1 MSILDGIIREAARR
15 FDLGDKGAP
24 LASALLGLISDSR
37 TGGIRGFVDRFRQ
50 AGLGGLVDSW
60 LGRGPNEDLEPRQ
73 LEQVIGRDSIERVSE
88 SAGLAPAQAAPALA
102 FLVPKIIDMIT
113 PDGIVPAVLPAG
125 MAGLAGFGGAG
136 RPAGA
141 GVAGAAGGY
150 AEPTLS
156 GIRNEPGS
164 GAGLRKLIPILA
176 LLLLGFLGWQL
187 LGRDRTGIERQ
198 TGAVT
203 DSGYTT
209 PAVAPDPAATPTTPS
224 TGADIDVSDP
234 RAAVDAAMRRATDAL
249 AALRPG
255 YTAEQLVD
263 ALNLNIVNFA
273 SGSAALPAESRGV
286 LDRSAEAIRGA
297 PEGTVLQVGGHTDN
311 TGNAAANQRLSQ
323 QRADA
328 VRRYLVGRGV
338 PEASLRARGF
348 GPANPVADN
357 STEAG
362 RFRNRRIEFTV
373 VR

>member
-1 MSILDGIIREAARR
+1 MSILDDIIRDAARR

-24 LASALLGLISDSR
+24 LASALLGLIGDSR

-60 LGRGPNEDLEPRQ
+60 LGRGPNVDLEPRQ
-73 LEQVIGRDSIERVSE
+73 LEQVIGRDSIERVSA

-102 FLVPKIIDMIT
+102 FLVPRFIDIIT
-113 PDGIVPAVLPAG
+113 PDGIVPAAIPAG
-125 MAGLAGFGGAG
+125 MAGHAGFGGTA

-141 GVAGAAGGY
+141 GVAGAAGGHS
-150 AEPTLS
+150 EPTLS

-187 LGRDRTGIERQ
+187 LGRNRNGIERQ
-198 TGAVT
+198 TGAIT

-224 TGADIDVSDP
+224 TGTDIDVSDP
-234 RAAVDAAMRRATDAL
+234 RAAVDAAMRRTTDAL

-255 YTAEQLVD
+255 FTAEQLVS
-263 ALNLNIVNFA
+263 ALNLNIVNFG
-273 SGSAALPAESRGV
+273 SGSAALPAESRAV
-286 LDRSAEAIRGA
+286 LDRSAQAIRGA
-297 PEGTVLQVGGHTDN
+297 PAGTVLQVGGHTDN

-328 VRRYLVGRGV
+328 VRRYLITQGV
-338 PEASLRARGF
+338 ADASLTARGF
-348 GPANPVADN
+348 GSANPVADN
-357 STEAG
+357 STDAG

-373 VR
+373 VQ